1 MQEVEERKSS
11 VIIGVKV
18 SYNGGTLGLQCIH
31 AMISEEVVEISTCEI
46 AVLESIY
53 SLETGVGLKIR
64 QTGKGLSSLFDLV
77 LLLSDEEKDPSE
89 TRLCFQ
95 ADHELLIS
103 R

>member
-1 MQEVEERKSS
+1 
-11 VIIGVKV
+11 
-18 SYNGGTLGLQCIH
+18 
-31 AMISEEVVEISTCEI
+31 MISEEVIEIGAREI

-64 QTGKGLSSLFDLV
+64 QTGKGLSSLFDFM
-77 LLLSDEEKDPSE
+77 LLLSHEQEDSSQS
-89 TRLCFQ
+89 RLSFQ